1 VFANASSELIS
12 SHRSHSPCRYK
23 LIVVVS
29 ACEKFMQ
36 GITYASKNLWDASRD
51 VSVTYIYDHPG
62 FTAIGICYA
71 VYNE

>member
-1 VFANASSELIS
+1 
-12 SHRSHSPCRYK
+12 
-23 LIVVVS
+23 
-29 ACEKFMQ
+29 MQ